1 MLRILRK
8 NRKFSAQKET
18 WNGRA
23 DQRLYAIGDVHGC
36 SDLLED
42 LVLKIQTD
50 QSARTPKPTILVFL
64 GDIIDRGPDSRGTI
78 EFALNLREAGAPC
91 EFLMGNHESMMLQV
105 LFGEDT
111 KLVKSWLRYGGEECL
126 KSYGVDTDELWNQD
140 SLSIKEM
147 MKNIIPATHI
157 EFLQSFKSYYE
168 FGDYL
173 LVHAG
178 IDPKKGLSE
187 QKDKDYLWSREP
199 FLSWSGQL
207 EKKIVHGHTICAEPE
222 FYSHRIGIDSG
233 AYLTGRLSALRIEGD
248 ETSVLQVQR

>member
-1 MLRILRK
+1 MLKILRK
-8 NRKFSAQKET
+8 NRKLSAEKET
-18 WNGRA
+18 WKGLTGH
-23 DQRLYAIGDVHGC
+23 RLYAIGDVHGC
-36 SDLLED
+36 HDLLEE
-42 LVLKIQTD
+42 LVSKIQAD
-50 QSARTPKPTILVFL
+50 HSERAPKPTVLVFL

-78 EFALNLREAGAPC
+78 EFALNLGKADAPC

-126 KSYGVDTDELWNQD
+126 KSYGVDTAELWNQD

-147 MKNIIPATHI
+147 MKNIIPESHI
-157 EFLQSFKSYYE
+157 QFLQSFKSYYE

-178 IDPKKGLSE
+178 IDPKKALSE

-207 EKKIVHGHTICAEPE
+207 EKKIVHGHTICEEPE
-222 FYSHRIGIDSG
+222 FCPHRIGIDSG
-233 AYLTGRLSALRIEGD
+233 AYLTGRLSGLRIEEG